1 MIKNEKLLLSIGII
15 GAFFI
20 LIIVTILFLSSQ
32 MSGIIYK
39 SILIGALFSILNFG
53 IGYLLISYSIK
64 RSDKIFLMALW
75 GGLLFRLILMLSL
88 VISALI
94 FLEINAYG
102 FIFSILFFYIF
113 YLIIEIFYLDL
124 RRKSQFDGK

>member
-1 MIKNEKLLLSIGII
+1 MIKNEKLLLTIGII

-32 MSGIIYK
+32 MSGIIFK
-39 SILIGALFSILNFG
+39 SILFGALFSILNFG
-53 IGYLLISYSIK
+53 IGYLLINYGIK
-64 RSDKIFLMALW
+64 RSDKIFLMVLW

-102 FIFSILFFYIF
+102 FIFSLFFFYIF

-124 RRKSQFDGK
+124 RRKNQFDGK